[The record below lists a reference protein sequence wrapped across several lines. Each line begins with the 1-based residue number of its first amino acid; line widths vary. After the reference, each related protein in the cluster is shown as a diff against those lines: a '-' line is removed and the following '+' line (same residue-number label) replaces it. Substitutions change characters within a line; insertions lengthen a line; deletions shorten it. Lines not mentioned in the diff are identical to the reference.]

1 MAKHL
6 ILDANNLLFRARY
19 AAKRRPYKNVIIHTF
34 FRSIKPIVEKFSPDH
49 VYFVLDGRAK
59 KRLELNEDYKG
70 TRKYHNDD
78 GFREQRR
85 EIINL
90 VKESVPFIVVR
101 HPETEADDVI
111 ADLSLNV
118 IPESDEKVIV
128 SSDTDFIQL
137 LQDCENI
144 KLYNPVTKSYREAP
158 EYSYVMWKSLRGDS
172 ADNIKGLPGIGDKR
186 AATLATNPEKFTKF
200 FLEKGDEFLKTYE
213 RNIELIQLS
222 GLTTSEL
229 TGVEV
234 SFAKSELSVLR
245 ESFTELNFKS
255 MISNNA
261 WEKFSRPFTELS
273 NVKRIYTQ

>member
-19 AAKRRPYKNVIIHTF
+19 AARRRPYENVIIHTF

-49 VYFVLDGRAK
+49 VYFVLDGRPK
-59 KRLELNEDYKG
+59 KRLELNEEYKA

-85 EIINL
+85 QIIDL
-90 VKESVPFIVVR
+90 VKESLPFIVIR

-118 IPESDEKVIV
+118 ISATDEKVIV

-137 LQDCENI
+137 LQDCANI

-158 EYSYVMWKSLRGDS
+158 EYSYVMWKSLRGDN

-186 AATLATNPEKFTKF
+186 AAALATDPEKFRKF
-200 FLEKGDEFLKTYE
+200 FQEKGETFLETYE
-213 RNIELIQLS
+213 RNVKLIQLA
-222 GLTTSEL
+222 GLTTSERP
-229 TGVEV
+229 GVEV
-234 SFAKSELSVLR
+234 SYATNDMSTLR

-261 WEKFSRPFTELS
+261 WEKYSRPFMELS
-273 NVKRIYTQ
+273 NVERIYT